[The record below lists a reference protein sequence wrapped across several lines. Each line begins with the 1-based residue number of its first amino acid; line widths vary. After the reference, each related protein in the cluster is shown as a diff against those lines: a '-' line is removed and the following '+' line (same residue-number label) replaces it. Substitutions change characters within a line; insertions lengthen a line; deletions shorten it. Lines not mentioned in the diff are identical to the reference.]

1 MGPRKL
7 KNEKLE
13 LQKENGTDVREA
25 IIKKNI
31 FFLSWEKICI
41 VSWKDLISSR
51 QDEWE
56 NALTYANSGK
66 NLKLT
71 RICAEKNK

>member
-31 FFLSWEKICI
+31 FFLS
-41 VSWKDLISSR
+41 
-51 QDEWE
+51 
-56 NALTYANSGK
+56 
-66 NLKLT
+66 
-71 RICAEKNK
+71 

>member
-31 FFLSWEKICI
+31 FFF
-41 VSWKDLISSR
+41 R
-51 QDEWE
+51 
-56 NALTYANSGK
+56 
-66 NLKLT
+66 
-71 RICAEKNK
+71 AEKRSVLSVERT